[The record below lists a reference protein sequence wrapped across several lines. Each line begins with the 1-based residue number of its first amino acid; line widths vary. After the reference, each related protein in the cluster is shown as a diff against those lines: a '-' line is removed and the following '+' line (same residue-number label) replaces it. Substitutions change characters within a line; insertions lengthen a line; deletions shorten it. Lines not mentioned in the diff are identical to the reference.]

1 MIEIIAILVC
11 GVLLGRLLSSVKAVK
26 IFAEGMSYTV
36 WILIFVLGYSVGA
49 DSYVMGNI
57 PSLGVDAIT
66 LAALSTAGSIFATM
80 LVRRYINNKGKE

>member
-26 IFAEGMSYTV
+26 KFAERMSYTV

-49 DSYVMGNI
+49 DSYVMSNI

-66 LAALSTAGSIFATM
+66 LAALSTAGSILAT
-80 LVRRYINNKGKE
+80 LLASRFIIKEKE

>member
-26 IFAEGMSYTV
+26 KFAEGMSYTV

-57 PSLGVDAIT
+57 QLLLVLTPLHLPHFPRREVYSRPYL
-66 LAALSTAGSIFATM
+66 LAVL
-80 LVRRYINNKGKE
+80 L